1 MKRIHKDH
9 GTNITVL
16 ACMVLML
23 VSGVTHGQADTTAA
37 KPPTKFDQFNKKMEH
52 LFKILPA
59 PIISYS
65 PEAGNIF
72 GLAKNNIIELSKKDT
87 ISKPSKLSE
96 VITFSTKVPQHS
108 WYDFGFS

>member
-1 MKRIHKDH
+1 MRRQTVCKRLMRK
-9 GTNITVL
+9 TFSAFVL
-16 ACMVLML
+16 IASCCFANAQQDSVIKKAP
-23 VSGVTHGQADTTAA
+23 S
-37 KPPTKFDQFNKKMEH
+37 KFDQFNQKAER

-72 GLAKNNIIELSKKDT
+72 GLAKNNIVQLSKKDS

-96 VITFSTKVPQHS
+96 VVT
-108 WYDFGFS
+108 